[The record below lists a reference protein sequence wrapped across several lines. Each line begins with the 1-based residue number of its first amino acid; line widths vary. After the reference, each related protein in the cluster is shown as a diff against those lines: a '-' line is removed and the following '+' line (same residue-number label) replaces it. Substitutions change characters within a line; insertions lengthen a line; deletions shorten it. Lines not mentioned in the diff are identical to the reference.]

1 MTEWKG
7 FQVFLNLASKFN
19 SINHKIVFEIS
30 KAKNRQ
36 TEIQDLD
43 KDDNHAFYSKSPVSF
58 KYPSKSLHIYPT
70 NYGDSIKYPQSIGM
84 NVLEFLALGVPS
96 LISKEG
102 FESWPELEKSV
113 LIETCNWLNSIE
125 VDDKLN
131 KLLNIDET
139 SARDE
144 SLKLRESI
152 SIERHVTNL
161 VSQMIEQKDHKVHSR
176 IK

>member
-1 MTEWKG
+1 M
-7 FQVFLNLASKFN
+7 QS
-19 SINHKIVFEIS
+19 
-30 KAKNRQ
+30 
-36 TEIQDLD
+36 EIQELD
-43 KDDNHAFYSKSPVSF
+43 KHDNHAFYSKSPASF

-70 NYGDSIKYPQSIGM
+70 NYGDSVKYPQSIGM

-96 LISKEG
+96 LISIEG
-102 FESWPELEKSV
+102 FQSWPELEKSV
-113 LIETCNWLNSIE
+113 LIETCNWFNPLE
-125 VDDKLN
+125 VDKKAN
-131 KLLNIDET
+131 KLLNVDEA

-161 VSQMIEQKDHKVHSR
+161 VTQMIHEKRHTIFSR

>member
-1 MTEWKG
+1 
-7 FQVFLNLASKFN
+7 
-19 SINHKIVFEIS
+19 
-30 KAKNRQ
+30 
-36 TEIQDLD
+36 
-43 KDDNHAFYSKSPVSF
+43 
-58 KYPSKSLHIYPT
+58 
-70 NYGDSIKYPQSIGM
+70 M
-84 NVLEFLALGVPS
+84 NVLEFLALGVPN

-144 SLKLRESI
+144 SLKLREAI